1 MSLAETQAFLE
12 DLLLR
17 FDPDIDISA
26 GSRAQSDIIEPIVAR
41 IGPDPFD
48 DDIQTFIR
56 DRIRQVYPDLAISD
70 VDDLTDVLIDPMAV
84 LMEPLTREVKLIK
97 LRASLRNIE
106 SLSDDEVDALMAN
119 YFESR
124 ITGGYALGVVR
135 AYFSAPQ
142 SVSVIL
148 TNAASTRGGLRFFPT
163 RPQQITADQMLLNV
177 EGSEYYFDINYT
189 AENRGTEYNV
199 EPGDIVSIANLPT
212 ATRVR
217 NNRRFRDGSP
227 RETSIKFA
235 ARTEAGQSD
244 KTLTVSRGI
253 IRTLT
258 EAFPAL
264 RRLFVVGFLDPEMER
279 DVIRGG
285 SLGPVPDPDTLGAFF
300 GTATPVDDLDAD
312 LTTPIIEVATGVGAF
327 VTRLAA
333 VGEAPDGWY
342 MTIVYTDTLSVL
354 HAVDAQVVE
363 VISVDQVRL
372 SVEVEVAL
380 AAGSIT
386 WMLRQQQ
393 ITISDIPGGITL
405 PDTAEGTL
413 EIRGDEVHIGGKTDV
428 YVAGETEESSAQ
440 ITSLTDEEPLL
451 RGANG
456 ETDAALATVAS
467 ADIVIINDIAVDPT
481 DLIEVGMSLVFEEGA
496 DAGAFQILELVSITG
511 PAPFVTQ
518 LRLDTEMTGTQGN
531 LAWKIVDEID
541 TELTDPKDIK
551 AEGSD
556 LVTVGGNP
564 SVTTSSA
571 FNFLDA
577 NVQVGDILEL
587 SGDELSEGD
596 YSVEEVSAVTL
607 TLDPAPPRTLG
618 AASFRIFRRSEAV
631 SPPLVRISSMELLDS
646 AGAPVGTTI
655 PYRDPVLVLSRGFG
669 NEGSTLVYDGRAVL
683 GLVTAGATAGVA
695 QFNVG
700 SLTIEWSAYDPDEI
714 WASPSA
720 GPFTFTFT
728 APTPKTADQVVT
740 DINADASF
748 TAQSIRA
755 VKLSY
760 DGLEYVGITAGDK
773 LVVFHGGTAMPA
785 PGAAPPIP
793 LGIYAGASNA
803 DMRAFTGSDLESVGV
818 RQGDVVELGEGNNA
832 TTYSRVIVRPDEE
845 SNVGVAVLG
854 GGPVGPRSFAA
865 SPVAGLQ
872 GANRLYNNTVLR
884 PDVGVKVRIGR
895 PSVGSARTYYLAPTS
910 AEFDYGETVYS
921 VEGTAQTLFYRPDP
935 ENLRILSPA
944 PPLTDLPANG
954 VGTSTSV
961 FTDSTV
967 NFQKL
972 RIRPGDLLD
981 VLYQPIVGSTPLAAA
996 GNIAVGGLTLVVRL
1010 DDSPFIT
1017 ISFPFDM
1024 PRQDVVDYI
1033 NEQVGEDIASLES
1046 TGELRFQP
1054 AASYLEISDT
1064 STALAVLFLASGT
1077 NELLPGGSTHIVT
1090 AVTATTLAL
1099 SQDTPL
1105 DAGLVVGATDIQ
1117 YKIRRYIQR
1126 ISSTEMNEQQD
1137 ASGLYY
1143 ADVELL
1149 SRGPGNDYNVESGVQ
1164 MEATGTRGDGY
1175 RLSVENDVLSFSR
1188 AEILFAEISR
1198 TILLPGSSDSPEEYV
1213 QLSRQNVQV
1222 NYDRSEL
1229 TDSIQSFVDSDLQ
1242 RVVCEEILARHLLP
1256 HYVLLNW
1263 AYVGGST
1270 EPEMVRA
1277 LEELLDEIEPDTQV
1291 ETDDLVE
1298 VLRRRGA
1305 TSVYT
1310 PDSDTVSGR
1319 TAPLFI
1325 VVYHDEQ
1332 RRIRGLLV
1340 RDFIDA
1346 NRTQRFIADSL
1357 ELSRVSTSGI
1367 S

>member
-26 GSRAQSDIIEPIVAR
+26 GSRAQSDIVEPILAR
-41 IGPDPFD
+41 IGSDPFD

-106 SLSDDEVDALMAN
+106 SLSDDEVDALMSN

-142 SVSVIL
+142 SVSIIL

-163 RPQQITADQMLLNV
+163 RPQQITSDQMLLNV

-227 RETSIKFA
+227 RETSIEFA

-264 RRLFVVGFLDPEMER
+264 RRLFIVGFLDPEMER
-279 DVIRGG
+279 DIIRGG

-300 GTATPVDDLDAD
+300 GTATPIDDLDAD

-333 VGEAPDGWY
+333 VGEAPEGWY

-354 HAVDAQVVE
+354 HAVDAQVLE
-363 VISVDQVRL
+363 VISADQVRL
-372 SVEVEVAL
+372 SEEVEVL
-380 AAGSIT
+380 LPAGSIT
-386 WMLRQQQ
+386 WMLRRQQ

-428 YVAGETEESSAQ
+428 YVAGETEEGSAQ

-456 ETDAALATVAS
+456 ETDAALATV
-467 ADIVIINDIAVDPT
+467 IINDIAVDPS

-496 DAGAFQILELVSITG
+496 DAGAFQILELVSLVG
-511 PAPFVTQ
+511 PAPFTAQ

-564 SVTTSSA
+564 VVTTSSA

-577 NVQVGDILEL
+577 NVQAEDILEL
-587 SGDELSEGD
+587 TGDELSEGD
-596 YSVEEVSAVTL
+596 YTIEEVGAVTL

-655 PYRDPVLVLSRGFG
+655 PYRDPVLALSRGFG
-669 NEGSTLVYDGRAVL
+669 NEGSTLVYDGRAML
-683 GLVTAGATAGVA
+683 GLVTAGYTAAVA
-695 QFNVG
+695 QFDVG
-700 SLTIEWSAYDPDEI
+700 SLTIEWSTYDPDEI
-714 WASPSA
+714 WAGPTA
-720 GPFTFTFT
+720 GPFTFTFS
-728 APTPKTADQVVT
+728 APTPKTADQVVS

-748 TAQSIRA
+748 VAQSVRA

-760 DGLEYVGITAGDK
+760 DGLEYVGITAGNK
-773 LVVFHGGTAMPA
+773 LVVFHGGTAML
-785 PGAAPPIP
+785 PPIP

-803 DMRAFTGSDLESVGV
+803 DIRAFTDSNLESAGV

-845 SNVGVAVLG
+845 NNVGVAVLG

-865 SPVAGLQ
+865 VPVAGLQ

-884 PDVGVKVRIGR
+884 PDVGVKVRVGR
-895 PSVGSARTYYLAPTS
+895 PSVGSSRTYYLAPTS

-954 VGTSTSV
+954 FGTSTAV
-961 FTDSTV
+961 FTDATV

-981 VLYQPIVGSTPLAAA
+981 VLFQPIIGSTPLAAV

-1033 NEQVGEDIASLES
+1033 NEQVGEDIASLEG
-1046 TGELRFQP
+1046 TGELRLQP
-1054 AASYLEISDT
+1054 ASSYLEISDT
-1064 STALAVLFLASGT
+1064 STALSVLFLVSGT

-1105 DAGLVVGATDIQ
+1105 DAGLVVGTSDIQ
-1117 YKIRRYIQR
+1117 YRIRRYVQR

-1164 MEATGTRGDGY
+1164 MDITGARGDGY

-1188 AEILFAEISR
+1188 AEVLNAEISR

-1222 NYDRSEL
+1222 NYDRSAL
-1229 TDSIQSFVDSDLQ
+1229 TDAIQSFVDSDLQ

-1263 AYVGGST
+1263 AYVGGSS

-1310 PDSDTVSGR
+1310 PDSAAVTGR